1 MTRRE
6 TIRETAGGLRKGL
19 PTQTNAAKLSLL
31 VSRPNRVAPRQEH
44 VIAWIDLTGL
54 LPSNQWID
62 AESVLSLNGIAYD
75 PRRDRL
81 FVTGKQWPTVF
92 ELKVIQHTRGTP
104 YSS

>member
-1 MTRRE
+1 MEDGTKIIYRLNELEFIKGEIYTNVSHSDR
-6 TIRETAGGLRKGL
+6 TARIS
-19 PTQTNAAKLSLL
+19 PQD
-31 VSRPNRVAPRQEH
+31 RH

-54 LPSNQWID
+54 LPSNQRID

-75 PRRDRL
+75 PRHDRL

-104 YSS
+104 HSS